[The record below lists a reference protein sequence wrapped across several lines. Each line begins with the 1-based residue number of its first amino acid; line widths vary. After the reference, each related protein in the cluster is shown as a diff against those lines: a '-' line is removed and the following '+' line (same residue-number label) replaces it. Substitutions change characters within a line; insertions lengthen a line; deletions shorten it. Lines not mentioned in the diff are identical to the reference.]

1 MTDLTDA
8 LGGRFPL
15 PRETPEEDSSL
26 LRDRKGRIRTKDPAR
41 DRTLKLFLAAFLVIG
56 IAAMLL
62 MKIDW
67 LQFCEGLVRI
77 PEALGKL
84 IQIDFSQIDIT
95 FSSLLES
102 IGVAVLSTV
111 YSMVGGMILAVFLA
125 KNLTPFKWVA
135 TVLSAALTF
144 LRAIPSIIWVLLVLV
159 CVGFGPSAGI
169 IGICIFSTSF
179 FARSFAQ
186 CFEEVP
192 EETLEA
198 LRAMG
203 AGRVKIFFSA
213 VLPSAFTGILAWT
226 SISCESNFEASAV
239 LGTVGAGG
247 IGYVISNCMTR
258 YAYGQAIVAIVMVL
272 LFTYIM
278 ELAFTAVKEKNGKIK

>member
-111 YSMVGGMILAVFLA
+111 YSMVGGMIPPYFWR
-125 KNLTPFKWVA
+125 KT
-135 TVLSAALTF
+135 
-144 LRAIPSIIWVLLVLV
+144 
-159 CVGFGPSAGI
+159 
-169 IGICIFSTSF
+169 
-179 FARSFAQ
+179 
-186 CFEEVP
+186 
-192 EETLEA
+192 
-198 LRAMG
+198 
-203 AGRVKIFFSA
+203 
-213 VLPSAFTGILAWT
+213 
-226 SISCESNFEASAV
+226 
-239 LGTVGAGG
+239 
-247 IGYVISNCMTR
+247 
-258 YAYGQAIVAIVMVL
+258 
-272 LFTYIM
+272 
-278 ELAFTAVKEKNGKIK
+278 

>member
-1 MTDLTDA
+1 M
-8 LGGRFPL
+8 
-15 PRETPEEDSSL
+15 
-26 LRDRKGRIRTKDPAR
+26 
-41 DRTLKLFLAAFLVIG
+41 FLAAFLVIG

-186 CFEEVP
+186 CFE
-192 EETLEA
+192 
-198 LRAMG
+198 
-203 AGRVKIFFSA
+203 
-213 VLPSAFTGILAWT
+213 
-226 SISCESNFEASAV
+226 
-239 LGTVGAGG
+239 
-247 IGYVISNCMTR
+247 
-258 YAYGQAIVAIVMVL
+258 
-272 LFTYIM
+272 
-278 ELAFTAVKEKNGKIK
+278 

>member
-15 PRETPEEDSSL
+15 PRETRKRTSSL

-144 LRAIPSIIWVLLVLV
+144 RGPFPPSSGYCWFWYAWALALPPVS
-159 CVGFGPSAGI
+159 SA
-169 IGICIFSTSF
+169 S
-179 FARSFAQ
+179 A
-186 CFEEVP
+186 
-192 EETLEA
+192 
-198 LRAMG
+198 
-203 AGRVKIFFSA
+203 FSA
-213 VLPSAFTGILAWT
+213 PPSLPGPLPNALKR
-226 SISCESNFEASAV
+226 CP
-239 LGTVGAGG
+239 
-247 IGYVISNCMTR
+247 R
-258 YAYGQAIVAIVMVL
+258 
-272 LFTYIM
+272 
-278 ELAFTAVKEKNGKIK
+278 KH